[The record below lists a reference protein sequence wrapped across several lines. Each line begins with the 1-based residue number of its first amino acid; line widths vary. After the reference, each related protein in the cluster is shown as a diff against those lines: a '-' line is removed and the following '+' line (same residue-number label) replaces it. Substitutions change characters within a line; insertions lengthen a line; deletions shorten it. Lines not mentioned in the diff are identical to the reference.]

1 MQPGRQI
8 VPALTFSFFDPDT
21 RRYET
26 KLTAPLSVEVSPAPA
41 GSLDAATATASI
53 ASPAPANEPPRDGLR
68 PDHVVRDST
77 VASLR
82 PLYFQAWFVGSQG
95 ALVLCFAG
103 GVFFLHRKER
113 RASDSDATQRHE
125 ASTAITS
132 CLAEMD
138 AASTAGDAA
147 RFFQSARVALQQKL
161 AASWHTAPASITI
174 AEIDARLNGQ
184 GGEIRRVFSL
194 ADQAAYSG
202 QHLSTA
208 DFQQWKEIVRE
219 QIQHTEAL

>member
-1 MQPGRQI
+1 M
-8 VPALTFSFFDPDT
+8 
-21 RRYET
+21 
-26 KLTAPLSVEVSPAPA
+26 
-41 GSLDAATATASI
+41 
-53 ASPAPANEPPRDGLR
+53 
-68 PDHVVRDST
+68 

-82 PLYFQAWFVGSQG
+82 PLYFQAWFVGSQS

-103 GVFFLHRKER
+103 GLFFLRRNER
-113 RASDSDATQRHE
+113 RANGADGARRHE
-125 ASTAITS
+125 ASSEIAS

-161 AASWHTAPASITI
+161 AAPWHIAPASITI

-184 GGEIRRVFSL
+184 GGEIRRVFAL
-194 ADQAAYSG
+194 ADQAAYSR

-208 DFQQWKEIVRE
+208 DFNQWKEIVRE
-219 QIQHTEAL
+219 QIKHTEAL